1 MVRLRDSE
9 MLQTVRHLATDFR
22 IKSCFIEIPFQAV

>member
-9 MLQTVRHLATDFR
+9 MLQTVCHLATDFR